1 MGRLETHQQ
10 RRFKRLLMLYAGL
23 FILLLVFMYTIG
35 IKLLLS
41 ASFSITNFF
50 GKRDTGETINSQNF
64 YGKLDLD
71 IPPTATNSAHI
82 IVSGST
88 RDYDEL
94 EFYINKERVKKAK
107 VSNDGTF
114 AEEIGNLDKGSNNVV
129 VRAIYSKNKKY
140 EDKQQFTVNYSDSKP
155 KLEVTEPGDN
165 SKTNNEE
172 VKIAGTSDV
181 DNTVRVNGFPVVLN
195 AEGKFETTI
204 RLKDGD
210 NTVEV
215 TAEDP
220 AGNVEKKSLKVTY
233 SKDF

>member
-1 MGRLETHQQ
+1 
-10 RRFKRLLMLYAGL
+10 
-23 FILLLVFMYTIG
+23 MYTVG

-50 GKRDTGETINSQNF
+50 GKRDTGETTNSQNF

-71 IPPTATNSAHI
+71 TPAAATNSAHL
-82 IVSGST
+82 IVSGDV

-107 VSNDGTF
+107 VSDDGTF
-114 AEEIGNLDKGSNNVV
+114 AEEIGELDKGSNDII
-129 VRAIYSKNKKY
+129 VRAIYTKNKKY
-140 EDKQQFTVNYSDSKP
+140 EDKQEFTITYSDTKP
-155 KLEVTEPGDN
+155 KLDITEPTDN
-165 SKTNNEE
+165 SKTNNDEIK
-172 VKIAGTSDV
+172 VAGSTDI
-181 DNTVRVNGFPVVLN
+181 DNTVRVNGFPVVLS

-215 TAEDP
+215 TAEDT
-220 AGNVEKKSLKVTY
+220 AGNMEKKSLKVTY
-233 SKDF
+233 SKDD